1 MVKYCN
7 FAGIGMI
14 AYFALGAGKLARPLG
29 SDTTARSQ
37 GMSRAM
43 PWFAN
48 PEKSENE
55 IRRRVEKVAKDKGW
69 TMTQVSLAWLNA
81 RVTSPLVGV
90 TTVSAQPLVRRLLT
104 QRSSRVRWNAWTRP
118 SSQASRSRRTRA
130 SISRSRECSYTVG
143 CRHLLSPIFLSYVP
157 LAVRMVL

>member
-14 AYFALGAGKLARPLG
+14 PYFALGAGKLARPLG

-37 GMSRAM
+37 GLSRMM

-48 PEKSENE
+48 PEESENE

-90 TTVSAQPLVRRLLT
+90 TTVRSRPRVRRLLIDNLLLCGT
-104 QRSSRVRWNAWTRP
+104 SGRGHHPRLHAHGGREQVSR
-118 SSQASRSRRTRA
+118 
-130 SISRSRECSYTVG
+130 G
-143 CRHLLSPIFLSYVP
+143 
-157 LAVRMVL
+157 AVST

>member
-14 AYFALGAGKLARPLG
+14 PYFALGAGKLARPLG

-37 GMSRAM
+37 GLSRMM

-48 PEKSENE
+48 PEESENE

-90 TTVSAQPLVRRLLT
+90 TTVRPGLGLFSACVLRDNLVLGGTSGRGHHPRLHAHGGREQVSRGAVSARTPL
-104 QRSSRVRWNAWTRP
+104 
-118 SSQASRSRRTRA
+118 
-130 SISRSRECSYTVG
+130 TVDI
-143 CRHLLSPIFLSYVP
+143 C
-157 LAVRMVL
+157 